1 VTPIQ
6 EYAAM
11 SRTIGSSGPK
21 TVAAIRKAGLHLIYK
36 HGYEAMSL
44 RQLAAEVGI
53 QQGSLYNHIRT
64 KQDLLFDLITVHM
77 DDLFREF
84 GEAVPTD
91 GPAVDRLRAFV
102 HFHVG
107 YHVNRK
113 EEVFICYSEL
123 RSLEP
128 ENFRTICGLRQ
139 DYERRLMRILDDG
152 VAQGSFLP
160 IDMKAAAYG
169 ILSMLSGIC
178 TWFQPD
184 GRLSKDEI
192 SALFT
197 TMVLNSVAGPGT
209 EADPAR
215 RKASA
220 ASDPG
225 PRLARVGARS

>member
-1 VTPIQ
+1 
-6 EYAAM
+6 M

-64 KQDLLFDLITVHM
+64 KQDLLFDLIMVHM

-84 GEAVPTD
+84 DESVPAD
-91 GPAVDRLRAFV
+91 GAAIDRLKAFV

-123 RSLEP
+123 RSLES
-128 ENFRTICGLRQ
+128 ENFRTVCGLRQ
-139 DYERRLMRILDDG
+139 DYERKLTRILEDG
-152 VAQGSFLP
+152 VTEGSFAP
-160 IDMKAAAYG
+160 SDMKVAAYG

-178 TWFQPD
+178 TWFHPE
-184 GRLSKDEI
+184 GRLSRDEI

-197 TMVLNSVAGPGT
+197 TMVLSAVAPPVSKPGSVRK
-209 EADPAR
+209 DPASVNGA
-215 RKASA
+215 K
-220 ASDPG
+220 
-225 PRLARVGARS
+225 PRLARIGARP

>member
-1 VTPIQ
+1 
-6 EYAAM
+6 M

-64 KQDLLFDLITVHM
+64 KQDLLFDLIMVHM

-84 GEAVPTD
+84 DDCVPAD
-91 GPAVDRLRAFV
+91 GAAIDRLKAFV
-102 HFHVG
+102 RFHVG

-139 DYERRLMRILDDG
+139 DYERKLTRILEDG
-152 VAQGSFLP
+152 VAEGSFMP
-160 IDMKAAAYG
+160 IDMKVAAYG

-178 TWFQPD
+178 TWFHPE
-184 GRLSKDEI
+184 GRLSRDEI

-197 TMVLNSVAGPGT
+197 TMVLSSVARPVSKSGLGSGRT
-209 EADPAR
+209 
-215 RKASA
+215 
-220 ASDPG
+220 
-225 PRLARVGARS
+225 PRA

>member
-1 VTPIQ
+1 
-6 EYAAM
+6 M

-64 KQDLLFDLITVHM
+64 KQDLLFDLIMVHM

-84 GEAVPTD
+84 DDSVPAA
-91 GPAVDRLRAFV
+91 GPAIDRLKAFV
-102 HFHVG
+102 RFHVG

-123 RSLEP
+123 RSLEA
-128 ENFRTICGLRQ
+128 ENFRTVCGLRQ
-139 DYERRLMRILDDG
+139 DYERKLTHILEDG
-152 VAQGSFLP
+152 VAEGAFAPS
-160 IDMKAAAYG
+160 DMKVAAYG

-178 TWFQPD
+178 TWFHPE
-184 GRLSKDEI
+184 GRLSKDQI
-192 SALFT
+192 CALFT
-197 TMVLNSVAGPGT
+197 TMVLNAVAR
-209 EADPAR
+209 PAR
-215 RKASA
+215 KADLTGKA
-220 ASDPG
+220 ASPVSG
-225 PRLARVGARS
+225 SKPRLARAGARP

>member
-1 VTPIQ
+1 
-6 EYAAM
+6 M

-64 KQDLLFDLITVHM
+64 KQDLLFDLIMVHM

-84 GEAVPTD
+84 DETVPTD
-91 GPAVDRLRAFV
+91 GPAINRLKAFV

-128 ENFRTICGLRQ
+128 ENFRTVCGLRQ
-139 DYERRLMRILDDG
+139 DYERKLTRILEDG
-152 VAQGSFLP
+152 VAEGAFMP
-160 IDMKAAAYG
+160 IDMKVAAYG

-178 TWFQPD
+178 TWFRPE
-184 GRLSKDEI
+184 GRLSREQI

-197 TMVLNSVAGPGT
+197 TMVLSSVAPPVPNTGSIGK
-209 EADPAR
+209 DP
-215 RKASA
+215 ASA
-220 ASDPG
+220 AG
-225 PRLARVGARS
+225 AKPRLARVGARR